1 MSVNETEEDETEE
14 HREDEHEGP
23 RTLADVHCI
32 LATNERPSPRYG
44 EEVEAVFDM
53 DVLNEYVYDELLDA
67 LRHNHGYDLVAFGV
81 LDEADLEVFE
91 LEEEHLHQPKAVFV
105 YRGVGEE

>member
-1 MSVNETEEDETEE
+1 MSVKETEEDETEE
-14 HREDEHEGP
+14 HREEIE
-23 RTLADVHCI
+23 TLAEVHCI

-53 DVLNEYVYDELLDA
+53 DVLNGYVYDELLDA
-67 LRHNHGYDLVAFGV
+67 LRHSQGYDLVAFGV
-81 LDEADLEVFE
+81 VDEEDLGEFE
-91 LEEEHLHQPKAVFV
+91 LEEDALHQPKGVFV